1 MSITRRE
8 CEQYVKALVT
18 AGQLAQNVRFKEEWE
33 PKVTQVLAGLS
44 DRCQK
49 KLLQALSEY
58 ESQPWTRRNPEALK
72 ARLVKDW
79 TAMVAEASGKAK
91 DILVEMVRR
100 EAAAAAEAL
109 TLNGLATPMPEFARM
124 HPDPEYWSRRL
135 AAGEALDQAVA
146 RSFFKF
152 MARAFAELNDFWLAE
167 KTPAGTEERLA
178 GLAQKWRG
186 QLETIARTVLHA
198 AANRTKQAVDQALA

>member
-1 MSITRRE
+1 MRTMEI
-8 CEQYVKALVT
+8 QQHVNALVT

-33 PKVTQVLAGLS
+33 PKVTQALAGLA

-72 ARLVKDW
+72 ARLLKDW
-79 TAMVAEASGKAK
+79 AAAVAEASGKAK

-100 EAAAAAEAL
+100 EAAEAGEVL
-109 TLNGLATPMPEFARM
+109 TLNGLAAPLPEFARM
-124 HPDPEYWSRRL
+124 HPDPEYWTRRL

-146 RSFFKF
+146 KSFFKF
-152 MARAFAELNDFWLAE
+152 SARAFAELIDFWLAE
-167 KTPAGTEERLA
+167 KTPADTSERLE
-178 GLAQKWRG
+178 GLARKWRG

-198 AANRTKQAVDQALA
+198 AANRTKQAASQALA